1 MEMVLAL
8 TILAATL
15 TTLRELAAALSSE
28 SYNHHCDFCVTG
40 TLSYV
45 VNQYH
50 LLINDGDTGVDIVGP
65 IHPEQT
71 QVGDIVRLVGTID
84 SLGPDKPKPRF
95 TSIETLGKGILNPS
109 YRQGEA
115 AEIMSG
121 RHDFHLAHL
130 IGEIRDVQESR
141 TASGW
146 NYLTLIHKGDLYYAT
161 IPTRGASYSQLEALI
176 GSTVR
181 LEGYPDALNRSFR
194 FLDERRFMVADL
206 EHISIINPPPADPF
220 EKAPSI
226 DKLHQLPIEKIS
238 RLGRHKAV
246 GRLLTAWQQHDGL
259 LQLDDNRKVFVS
271 FASSPMPLRN
281 QRIEVLGY
289 PSTDGF
295 TLRLSRSLAHPVMDI
310 QFKETPVLKLSE
322 GRFRNLTTHH
332 SFNTPSLHGRRVQL
346 AGTLSEFNRHPAICG
361 AFQLLVAGRI
371 LDIDCSCV
379 RERTHDLAPG
389 CRLRVTGTCVLETEN
404 WNSVSNGLQLNGI
417 RLVID
422 RPDDLEILARPP
434 WWTPRRLAIAVIILL
449 VILLASLLWN
459 RMLHRLSEKRGREL
473 FNERSASAMA
483 ELKAEERTR
492 LAVELHDSM
501 SQILTGAAMQLDAGE
516 ISTAKRILAS
526 CRRELR
532 ACLWELRSHA
542 IDAANLADAIRE
554 TIEPHLGGRRASV
567 DVDIPSSALSEA
579 LRHAALRIVR
589 EATVNAI
596 RHGRA
601 TLIAVSGELT
611 GKTLSLTVVDNG
623 RGFDP
628 SSVRCSSSGH
638 FGLLGMRERAKAF
651 NGSVNI
657 VSAPGQGTEITVVL
671 QECTGYDFG
680 EYPTDKDEA
689 IT

>member
-1 MEMVLAL
+1 MVLAL

-28 SYNHHCDFCVTG
+28 SHNHHCDFCVTG

-65 IHPEQT
+65 IRPGQT
-71 QVGDIVRLVGTID
+71 HVGDIVRLVGTID

-95 TSIETLGKGILNPS
+95 TSIETLGKGTLNP

-115 AEIMSG
+115 SEIMSG

-130 IGEIRDVQESR
+130 VGEIRDVQESR

-176 GSTVR
+176 GSTVC

-194 FLDERRFMVADL
+194 FLDERRFMVSDF
-206 EHISIINPPPADPF
+206 EHISIISPPPTDPF

-271 FASSPMPLRN
+271 FVTNPMPLRN

-310 QFKETPVLKLSE
+310 QFKETPILKLSE
-322 GRFRNLTTHH
+322 GRFRNLTTQH
-332 SFNTPSLHGRRVQL
+332 SSNTPSLHGRRVRL
-346 AGTLSEFNRHPAICG
+346 VGTLSEFNRHPATCG
-361 AFQLLVAGRI
+361 VFQLLVAGRM

-379 RERTHDLAPG
+379 REQTHDLAPG
-389 CRLRVTGTCVLETEN
+389 CRLSVTGTCVLETEN
-404 WNSVSNGLQLNGI
+404 WKPVSNGLQLNGI
-417 RLVID
+417 KLVID

-434 WWTPRRLAIAVIILL
+434 WWTPSRLAIAVIILL
-449 VILLASLLWN
+449 VILFASLVWN
-459 RMLHRLSEKRGREL
+459 RMLQRLSEKRGREL

-483 ELKAEERTR
+483 ELKTEERTR
-492 LAVELHDSM
+492 LAVELHDSI

-516 ISTAKRILAS
+516 VGAAKRILAS

-532 ACLWELRSHA
+532 SCLWDLRSNA
-542 IDAANLADAIRE
+542 IDATDFADAVRE
-554 TIEPHLGGRRASV
+554 TLTPHLGGRRLTVDFNLPSAS
-567 DVDIPSSALSEA
+567 LSEE
-579 LRHAALRIVR
+579 LRHAALRIIR
-589 EATVNAI
+589 EATVNAV
-596 RHGRA
+596 RHGHA
-601 TLIAVSGELT
+601 SHISISGELN
-611 GKTLSLTVVDNG
+611 GHALSFSVVDDG

-628 SSVRCSSSGH
+628 SVTQGSATGH
-638 FGLLGMRERAKAF
+638 FGLLGMRERAKSF
-651 NGSVNI
+651 NGSVA
-657 VSAPGQGTEITVVL
+657 VTSSPGNGTEVAVVL
-671 QECTGYDFG
+671 EERAGYDLT
-680 EYPTDKDEA
+680 EDDDNKEQ
-689 IT
+689 IES